1 MLQQKGMHLFK
12 NSCSYLESEDCVQNC
27 KGEFVAR
34 EGESKGSGARVQNRS
49 LPYGHAL
56 LKVMVMAHTPIVNRQ
71 TRLSFSA
78 RHAGMQA
85 AGVWGCSCNKLV
97 SGGAAGRLLVS
108 GGGTGWQK
116 SPLQTVP
123 GSIQAD

>member
-1 MLQQKGMHLFK
+1 MGNLLHGRVK
-12 NSCSYLESEDCVQNC
+12 
-27 KGEFVAR
+27 AR
-34 EGESKGSGARVQNRS
+34 GQVPGSRTEACHMAM
-49 LPYGHAL
+49 PF

-71 TRLSFSA
+71 TQLSFSA

-116 SPLQTVP
+116 SPSWFHSSRLKWEAHLI
-123 GSIQAD
+123 SEEL